1 MGLLQKEFGR
11 FPVGVW
17 LAILA
22 LLSLCLA
29 WAMQVYSL
37 LDWNSAVELGLQ
49 NESFDGDA
57 AERAW
62 AIESWG
68 VAMADMLWAMPITV
82 GALFGVA
89 RVRLYGFAFG
99 MMAFAVGIYFPLVF
113 AFQRWGTYRGT
124 TIVALCLWTVP
135 CLMGIAGLWANRRRF
150 VD

>member
-11 FPVGVW
+11 FPVGAW
-17 LAILA
+17 IA
-22 LLSLCLA
+22 LVALMSLCLA

-49 NESFDGDA
+49 NERFEGDLV
-57 AERAW
+57 ERAW
-62 AIESWG
+62 ALESWG
-68 VAMADMLWAMPITV
+68 VVMADMLWPMPITV
-82 GALFGVA
+82 LALVGI
-89 RVRLYGFAFG
+89 VRSRFYGFVTG
-99 MMAFAVGIYFPLVF
+99 LMAFAVGVYFPLVF

-124 TIVALCLWTVP
+124 AIEALCLWTVP